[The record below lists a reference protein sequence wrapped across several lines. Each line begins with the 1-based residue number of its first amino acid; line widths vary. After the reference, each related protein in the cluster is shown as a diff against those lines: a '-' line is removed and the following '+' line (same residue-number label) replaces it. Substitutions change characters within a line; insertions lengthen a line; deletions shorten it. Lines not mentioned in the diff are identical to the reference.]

1 MLSVVS
7 HLVPLQVWKY
17 CDDCKTVLSH
27 PRYDVPRP
35 GTGEDLVRQH
45 GDLTECLWKLYFYGV
60 ERDDVYVFRVMQPPA
75 VRHARPDVDSGEH
88 PRRQQSSGVWYLCWP
103 RARSRH
109 GENGGYVGPG
119 NCWRVQFLLS
129 LFFSPQP
136 FCVITHSFLT
146 HPGYGSVIQMY
157 PGGEPVRAGMESFGF
172 PAHFHDMLHG
182 FPICRVNALLAGTLD
197 TTAKDPSAGRACF
210 FFSLLKLSEMFIAL
224 LFPEETEKLESSTER
239 PNKQNISRLV
249 FLWSSFL
256 SLVFRCIGF
265 YSEVTKMN
273 NLPWHMFIL
282 WPSSDMDFI
291 LQHYRCKAVQR
302 GCRGRAKAA
311 RGGAAEQS
319 TGAEHGDQQWC
330 WWRPWPGERRE
341 GETQRS

>member
-35 GTGEDLVRQH
+35 GTGEDLVRQR

-60 ERDDVYVFRVMQPPA
+60 ERGWCVCFSCDAATCGTTRSPRCWLWRTSTQAAKFWCLILVLASCSEPSWREWG
-75 VRHARPDVDSGEH
+75 VR
-88 PRRQQSSGVWYLCWP
+88 
-103 RARSRH
+103 RSW
-109 GENGGYVGPG
+109 E
-119 NCWRVQFLLS
+119 LLKS
-129 LFFSPQP
+129 AISTFPFFFPSAL
-136 FCVITHSFLT
+136 CVITHSFLT

-197 TTAKDPSAGRACF
+197 TTAKDPSTGRASF

-224 LFPEETEKLESSTER
+224 LFPEETEKLESSAVR